1 MAEQSTSGSESAA
14 VATRGEGK
22 RPEGS
27 GPGTPLSSERGNTTI
42 ADTVVTKVAKTTGE
56 IDLDEGTRYTDRSD
70 REYLIHTA
78 VVTKVASIAAREV
91 RGVYDLGG
99 GVSRA
104 VGSVTQRVGIG
115 DERTQG
121 LSVEVG
127 EREAAVD
134 VTVVVEYGES
144 IPKVSQAIRENV
156 IRRIEGITGLS
167 VTEVNVAVND
177 LYFPGDEDPQQ
188 PARVE

>member
-14 VATRGEGK
+14 VATRREGK

-27 GPGTPLSSERGNTTI
+27 GPDTPLTSERGNTTI
-42 ADTVVTKVAKTTGE
+42 ADT
-56 IDLDEGTRYTDRSD
+56 
-70 REYLIHTA
+70 

-99 GVSRA
+99 SVSRA
-104 VGSVTQRVGIG
+104 VGSVSQRVGIG

-177 LYFPGDEDPQQ
+177 LYFPGDEEPQQ